1 MRRILSLAL
10 ASILVLAGCAGGTQ
24 FSGGTGEPDGKEPK
38 KMSYT
43 LAEPIYP
50 EFPKQPQM
58 PVEGPV
64 GGWEVYQEAYDKY
77 MDALIQAVTAQAA
90 DEAV

>member
-1 MRRILSLAL
+1 
-10 ASILVLAGCAGGTQ
+10 
-24 FSGGTGEPDGKEPK
+24 
-38 KMSYT
+38 MSYT

-58 PVEGPV
+58 PAEGPV